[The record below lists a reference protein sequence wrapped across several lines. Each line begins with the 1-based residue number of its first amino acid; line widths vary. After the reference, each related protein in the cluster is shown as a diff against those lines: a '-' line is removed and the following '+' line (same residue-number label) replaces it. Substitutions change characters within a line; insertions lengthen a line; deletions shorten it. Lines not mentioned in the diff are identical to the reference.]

1 MTKAA
6 RFGRLFRFRVALS
19 LVGGGKNLRLQ
30 QFHGLIAALYF
41 AVTGLDAQ
49 HLAAA
54 VLALETLA

>member
-1 MTKAA
+1 V
-6 RFGRLFRFRVALS
+6 R